1 VHKWTPTEELRHDPD
16 KVPIPPYHPRTE
28 EMQHDWA
35 QYYDKVEDMDS
46 WIGEKLRELED
57 AGLSENTIVFYYGD
71 HGGVLAR
78 SKRFVYESGTHIPF
92 IVRIPEKYK
101 HLFPNEEKGTK
112 VDRMISFVDLAPT
125 LLSIVGMSIPNYMQ
139 GSAFLGSQQTSDPKY
154 VYMFRGRMDERYDM
168 SRALRD
174 KQFRY
179 IRNYLP
185 HRMYGQHLSYLWR
198 APSIGSW
205 ERAYLA
211 GECNAVQSVFWNSKP
226 SEELY
231 DTESDPWEVKNLA
244 DDPQYTDVLV
254 RMRKANHDWVL
265 DIMAMYDYMRENN
278 VNITAIVE
286 AAELASLGKE
296 ENLSDFMSYLGNDDP
311 AVRYW
316 GATGLLILGTKTSL
330 SIQALKEAVSDPS
343 SSVAIV
349 AAEALYSLGEK
360 ELAEQVFLEKLNAD
374 NFVST
379 FALNSIDILNINSP
393 KVKTGVQ
400 KYLGEAKHNY
410 SKRIATSLVN
420 KWDSSSK

>member
-1 VHKWTPTEELRHDPD
+1 
-16 KVPIPPYHPRTE
+16 
-28 EMQHDWA
+28 
-35 QYYDKVEDMDS
+35 MDTG
-46 WIGEKLRELED
+46 I
-57 AGLSENTIVFYYGD
+57 
-71 HGGVLAR
+71 
-78 SKRFVYESGTHIPF
+78 
-92 IVRIPEKYK
+92 IPE
-101 HLFPNEEKGTK
+101 PDWR
-112 VDRMISFVDLAPT
+112 DR
-125 LLSIVGMSIPNYMQ
+125 VGEMP
-139 GSAFLGSQQTSDPKY
+139 
-154 VYMFRGRMDERYDM
+154 
-168 SRALRD
+168 
-174 KQFRY
+174 
-179 IRNYLP
+179 
-185 HRMYGQHLSYLWR
+185 
-198 APSIGSW
+198 
-205 ERAYLA
+205 
-211 GECNAVQSVFWNSKP
+211 
-226 SEELY
+226 
-231 DTESDPWEVKNLA
+231 
-244 DDPQYTDVLV
+244 
-254 RMRKANHDWVL
+254 
-265 DIMAMYDYMRENN
+265 MYDYMRENN